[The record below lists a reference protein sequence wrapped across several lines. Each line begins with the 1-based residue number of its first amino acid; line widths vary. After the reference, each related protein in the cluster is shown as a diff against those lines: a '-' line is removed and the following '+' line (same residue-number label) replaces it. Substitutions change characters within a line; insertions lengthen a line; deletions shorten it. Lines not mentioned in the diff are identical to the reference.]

1 MDAGFEAHL
10 RAGDVTV
17 EERDVAL
24 LGAVDREGS
33 LAAAANAL
41 DRSYSRAHKRLGALE
56 AELDALVERERGG
69 EGGGGSRLTE
79 NGRALLARFAR
90 VRAAF
95 ADTAETEAAVLQGRV
110 VERDGELATVDTRL
124 GAVTALLFEDDD
136 PVQVTIR
143 ADAVTLH
150 DPADAPT
157 AGASTARN
165 RFAGVVEDVD
175 GRASVSLVTVDVASP
190 ADSSDDAARSDAAG
204 EDDVAL
210 PVLVTRGSVGRLGL
224 EPGRGVVA
232 TFKATATRA
241 TRI

>member
-10 RAGDVTV
+10 RAGDVTI

-33 LAAAANAL
+33 LSAAADAL

-56 AELDALVERERGG
+56 AELGALVERERGG
-69 EGGGGSRLTE
+69 EGGGGSRVTE

-95 ADTAETEAAVLQGRV
+95 ADTAETEAAVLRGRV
-110 VERDGELATVDTRL
+110 LERDGELATVDTRL

-136 PVQVTIR
+136 RVQVTVR

-150 DPADAPT
+150 DPADAPA

-175 GRASVSLVTVDVASP
+175 RRASVALVTVDVAGEDASP
-190 ADSSDDAARSDAAG
+190 DDAERPNDAAG
-204 EDDVAL
+204 RHVAL
-210 PVLVTRGSVGRLGL
+210 PVLVTRESVERIGL
-224 EPGRGVVA
+224 EPGREVVA

-241 TRI
+241 TRM